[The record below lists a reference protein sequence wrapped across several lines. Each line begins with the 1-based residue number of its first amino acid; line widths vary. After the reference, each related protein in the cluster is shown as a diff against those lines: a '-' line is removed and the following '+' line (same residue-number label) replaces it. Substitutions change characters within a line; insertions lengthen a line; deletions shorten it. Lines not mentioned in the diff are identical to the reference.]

1 MRFWMTL
8 VLSGSLI
15 VGCGDDRSDSP
26 RSSCLTD
33 GAGGTGG
40 SGSINASSPVI
51 TNIAWDPLGF
61 CQQGARNSYNIFVFA
76 DDPDS
81 NDLELI
87 FDVDLPDC
95 TPVRHLGNIFA
106 VSCPNNAPTS
116 GVACAEDP
124 DGNTSSRAEF
134 TFQVCLPGD
143 CDRPPGS
150 CENLVLDPSAL

>member
-40 SGSINASSPVI
+40 SGSINASSPVV
-51 TNIAWDPLGF
+51 NNVAWDAIGF
-61 CQQGARNSYNIFVFA
+61 CQRDARSNFNIFVFA
-76 DDPDS
+76 VDPDS
-81 NDLELI
+81 PLLELT
-87 FDVDLPDC
+87 FDVNVPSC
-95 TPVRHLGNIFA
+95 TRVAGGYNVFVL
-106 VSCPNNAPTS
+106 SCPNDGPAT

-124 DGNTSSRAEF
+124 DGNFSSLVGF
-134 TFQVCLPGD
+134 TFQPCQTDD
-143 CDRPPGS
+143 CMQSPEACDLLG
-150 CENLVLDPSAL
+150 VDPEL